1 MSIVLVCFS
10 NAPKVSD
17 EAVKR
22 DSELDEHLESRVEG
36 KVFFFVVVVFC
47 SSERKKENS
56 PLSDDS
62 FKIFSV
68 EAFILKC
75 SSKINSHLPKIC
87 YLRPVINVRK
97 MGFLP
102 P

>member
-36 KVFFFVVVVFC
+36 KVFFLLLLFSAVQK
-47 SSERKKENS
+47 ERKKILHYQMI
-56 PLSDDS
+56 LS
-62 FKIFSV
+62 KFSQ
-68 EAFILKC
+68 
-75 SSKINSHLPKIC
+75 
-87 YLRPVINVRK
+87 
-97 MGFLP
+97 
-102 P
+102 

>member
-36 KVFFFVVVVFC
+36 KVFIVYSPVQK
-47 SSERKKENS
+47 ERKN
-56 PLSDDS
+56 
-62 FKIFSV
+62 
-68 EAFILKC
+68 IL
-75 SSKINSHLPKIC
+75 H
-87 YLRPVINVRK
+87 
-97 MGFLP
+97 
-102 P
+102 